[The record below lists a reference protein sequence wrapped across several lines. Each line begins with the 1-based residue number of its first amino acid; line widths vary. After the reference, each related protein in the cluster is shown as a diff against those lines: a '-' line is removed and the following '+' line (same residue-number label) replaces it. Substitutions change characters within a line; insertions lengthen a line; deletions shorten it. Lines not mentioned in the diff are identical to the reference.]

1 MASVAG
7 VSITT
12 PRILSKTSDSPK
24 VQVLKFQ
31 SLNKPWKNSS
41 LVQFGHGKLYLKA
54 VSATPD
60 NKLSD
65 LVAESVKEAE
75 EACAENPVSG
85 ECAAAWDVV
94 EEASAAASHARDKKK
109 ESSDP
114 LENYCKDNPET
125 DECRTY
131 DN

>member
-1 MASVAG
+1 MASIAG
-7 VSITT
+7 VSLTS
-12 PRILSKTSDSPK
+12 PRILSKSSETQSF
-24 VQVLKFQ
+24 KFPT
-31 SLNKPWKNSS
+31 LNNPWKNSS
-41 LVQFGHGKLYLKA
+41 SAQFGYRKMY
-54 VSATPD
+54 VVRATPD

-65 LVAESVKEAE
+65 LIAESVKEAE

-85 ECAAAWDVV
+85 ECVAAWDVV
-94 EEASAAASHARDKKK
+94 EETSAAASHARDKKK
-109 ESSDP
+109 DNSDP

>member
-1 MASVAG
+1 MATIAG
-7 VSITT
+7 VNLTT
-12 PRILSKTSDSPK
+12 PKLLAKNSNSANFKPF
-24 VQVLKFQ
+24 KFQ
-31 SLNKPWKNSS
+31 CLNNPWKKSS
-41 LVQFGHGKLYLKA
+41 TKFGLVCA
-54 VSATPD
+54 APD

-65 LVAESVKEAE
+65 LVADSVKGAE
-75 EACAENPVSG
+75 EACNENPASG

-109 ESSDP
+109 QEDP
-114 LENYCKDNPET
+114 LENYCKENPET

>member
-1 MASVAG
+1 MASIAG

-12 PRILSKTSDSPK
+12 PRIFAKTCDSSK
-24 VQVLKFQ
+24 VQALKFPC
-31 SLNKPWKNSS
+31 LNKPWKNSS
-41 LVQFGHGKLYLKA
+41 SVQFGHGKLYLKTIG
-54 VSATPD
+54 ATPD

-65 LVAESVKEAE
+65 LVADSVKEAE